1 MTVQTCVLHVIGDTP
16 IVKAQH
22 LDTGVCELYVKLECM
37 NPGGLIKD
45 RIIMDGAKFLGLL
58 TRIDLLNYLRRRAQ

>member
-1 MTVQTCVLHVIGDTP
+1 MTVQTCVKHVIGDTP
-16 IVKAQH
+16 MVKAQH
-22 LDTGVCELYVKLECM
+22 LDTSICELYVKLECM